1 MKYGFYL
8 SPCGEKIAYYYFDEE
23 YNAPTL
29 DNGKTIISC
38 NINGWLEACIDGWIY
53 LGE

>member
-23 YNAPTL
+23 EKIPTL
-29 DNGKTIISC
+29 EDRLGIQRCS
-38 NINGWLEACIDGWIY
+38 INGWLKEVIMGWIY